1 MKKVNSKPTDK
12 DSVAMEPDYDFSG
25 GVRGKYFKAYRKGH
39 TVAIHEPD
47 GSTTKHYFG
56 PADGAVMLDPDVRKH
71 FRDSETVNRALRAL
85 IPSRKPV
92 RSK

>member
-1 MKKVNSKPTDK
+1 
-12 DSVAMEPDYDFSG
+12 MEPDYDFSG